1 LYYSPKDVPRIRGM
15 IEGDSP
21 GALNSFWHMVRYAH
35 DFSDDERCRNIILRT
50 LGEIPDNFTTADR
63 ISRPEGDREVATHV
77 KTVIRLIQD
86 CEGEDMTMKQLVD
99 LWKSKKAPQ
108 W

>member
-1 LYYSPKDVPRIRGM
+1 
-15 IEGDSP
+15 
-21 GALNSFWHMVRYAH
+21 
-35 DFSDDERCRNIILRT
+35 
-50 LGEIPDNFTTADR
+50 
-63 ISRPEGDREVATHV
+63 VATHV